1 MLEELYA
8 TAEVDSVK
16 VSGEDAATLDWHATV
31 QGKETPVSQSARKID
46 GEWKLVDVTN

>member
-1 MLEELYA
+1 MLEELYD
-8 TAEVDSVK
+8 TAEVDSIK
-16 VSGEDAATLDWHATV
+16 VSGEDSATIDWHATV